1 MKKQTG
7 GAGKNFGKRDKP
19 GAGKKN
25 FGKSE
30 GKPLF
35 FKKEEKGGDDA
46 KPKRRS
52 YTSADFGGEDKKTS
66 RSNSYTRSFDA
77 GSDSRTEK
85 KPRKDFGDKYGD
97 KKSSFKK
104 EGDSSYSDKP
114 RKDYGDK
121 KPAFKKGGDSSYD
134 KPRKDYGDK
143 KPSFKKEEGSYD
155 KPRKDY
161 GDKPR
166 KDPGDKKFS
175 KRNDDFSY
183 EEKPRSKGGSGS
195 YSKKGKGDG
204 FDESSYE
211 RKPKKDSDSYR
222 NGDKKPYG
230 DKKSSGDKKPFGEK
244 RSFGDK
250 KPFGKK
256 DFSYEEGSSG
266 RKPGKFAKDK
276 DSGYEKKGKK
286 DFGENGKRPRIAKK
300 SFAKS
305 NPANDGLIRLNKYI
319 SNSGVCSRREAD
331 KLIESGAVT
340 VNGKIVAELGFK
352 VSPDDV
358 ITYGGQAIKREKK
371 VYVLLNKPKDY
382 ITTLDDPEG
391 RKTVMELL
399 KNTGKERIYP
409 VGRLDRNT
417 TGLLM
422 LTNDGEMAMK
432 LTHPKHNIQKMY
444 AVDIDKGIKPEDLK
458 ALKDGF
464 ELEDGFIK
472 ADHVELVGEG
482 TNRKEIGIEIHSGR
496 NRIVRRMF
504 EHLGYNVIRLDRVMF
519 AGLTKKDLPRGKWRF
534 LSEKEVSFLK
544 MI

>member
-1 MKKQTG
+1 
-7 GAGKNFGKRDKP
+7 
-19 GAGKKN
+19 
-25 FGKSE
+25 
-30 GKPLF
+30 
-35 FKKEEKGGDDA
+35 
-46 KPKRRS
+46 
-52 YTSADFGGEDKKTS
+52 
-66 RSNSYTRSFDA
+66 
-77 GSDSRTEK
+77 
-85 KPRKDFGDKYGD
+85 
-97 KKSSFKK
+97 
-104 EGDSSYSDKP
+104 
-114 RKDYGDK
+114 
-121 KPAFKKGGDSSYD
+121 
-134 KPRKDYGDK
+134 
-143 KPSFKKEEGSYD
+143 
-155 KPRKDY
+155 
-161 GDKPR
+161 
-166 KDPGDKKFS
+166 
-175 KRNDDFSY
+175 
-183 EEKPRSKGGSGS
+183 
-195 YSKKGKGDG
+195 
-204 FDESSYE
+204 
-211 RKPKKDSDSYR
+211 
-222 NGDKKPYG
+222 
-230 DKKSSGDKKPFGEK
+230 
-244 RSFGDK
+244 
-250 KPFGKK
+250 
-256 DFSYEEGSSG
+256 
-266 RKPGKFAKDK
+266 
-276 DSGYEKKGKK
+276 
-286 DFGENGKRPRIAKK
+286 
-300 SFAKS
+300 
-305 NPANDGLIRLNKYI
+305 
-319 SNSGVCSRREAD
+319 VCSRREAD